1 MHKYMY
7 YRGLLDEEE
16 VDKLKTALE
25 SDDGIISHRYG
36 RNDGAGRKSKVALW
50 NQPGNDITGVI
61 ARAEKMAGTFE
72 KV

>member
-1 MHKYMY
+1 M
-7 YRGLLDEEE
+7 LDTEEL
-16 VDKLKTALE
+16 DKLRTALE
-25 SDDGIISHRYG
+25 SDEGIFKHRYG

-72 KV
+72 QVWM